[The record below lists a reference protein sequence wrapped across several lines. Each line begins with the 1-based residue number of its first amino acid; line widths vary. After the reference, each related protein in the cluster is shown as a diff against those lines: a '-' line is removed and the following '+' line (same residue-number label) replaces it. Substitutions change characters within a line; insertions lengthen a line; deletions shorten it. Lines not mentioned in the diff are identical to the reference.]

1 MLRIAATMTK
11 KVPLAGV
18 PYGSVEVGARLEMES
33 TKKETPEALKER
45 FRKAYAALSAAVD
58 EQLKTAA
65 SPGSHAA
72 APAAGSTPTSPGDA
86 SKANGNGTRG
96 FASTQAQRRAVVSI
110 CRSQGLDLAAV
121 LKELGV
127 SHLDELTVRD
137 ASMLIDDLKSRPAPA
152 G

>member
-33 TKKETPEALKER
+33 TKKETPAALRER
-45 FRKAYAALSAAVD
+45 FRKAYGALSAAVD

-65 SPGSHAA
+65 PPGAQATAHAA
-72 APAAGSTPTSPGDA
+72 GCTPPSPCEE

-96 FASTQAQRRAVVSI
+96 SASTQAQRRAVVSI

-127 SHLDELTVRD
+127 SHLEELTVRD
-137 ASMLIDDLKSRPAPA
+137 ASMLIDDLKSRPAPSA
-152 G
+152 